1 MITYSALTHFTQ
13 QRINTMCLNYERAYS
28 RPSEEAIHDLRVSV
42 RRLMSHLNFLSF
54 LADQDQQVVKE
65 YAALYKKLKRYLKSM
80 NQLRDLQ
87 IQIQYIE
94 KQAAEKHIP
103 QNLLA
108 ALKSEETGRL
118 SRITSKMDKWK
129 LRKIR
134 ITIRRLLQ
142 ANAVSDRELELK
154 CSLYLNFLTEEVHS
168 AVCDCTKPDIIGCHR
183 LRIRLKEY
191 RYHLEMLEQGFNI
204 RQLLI
209 GAVKNWQDELG
220 ALQDMRMLLEK
231 LRELESAGDPEII
244 AFRHH
249 IQSELDA
256 LLDIVKDE
264 VYAIRF
270 ETQLKK

>member
-1 MITYSALTHFTQ
+1 MITYSALIHFTQ
-13 QRINTMCLNYERAYS
+13 QRINTMCLNFERAYS

-54 LADQDQQVVKE
+54 LADQEEQVVKE
-65 YAALYKKLKRYLKSM
+65 YAALYKKLKRYLKSL
-80 NQLRDLQ
+80 NRLRDLQ

-108 ALKSEETGRL
+108 ALKSEETDRL
-118 SRITSKMDKWK
+118 SRITSKMDRWK

-154 CSLYLNFLTEEVHS
+154 CSLYLNFLTEEVHG

-231 LRELESAGDPEII
+231 LRVLEAAGDPEII

-270 ETQLKK
+270 ETQLK